1 MRVKPCNINKFYSVN
16 RNNDDVMENEGF
28 NCSKC
33 YPKDKLSEEFKQTDE
48 YIEGCSDCYYYAEH
62 QK

>member
-1 MRVKPCNINKFYSVN
+1 MQYSVN
-16 RNNDDVMENEGF
+16 RNNNDDVENEGF